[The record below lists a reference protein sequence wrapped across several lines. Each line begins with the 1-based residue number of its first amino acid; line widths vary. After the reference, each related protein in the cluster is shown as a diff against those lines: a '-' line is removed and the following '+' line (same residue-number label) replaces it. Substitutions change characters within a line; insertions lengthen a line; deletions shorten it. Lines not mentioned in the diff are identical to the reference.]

1 MADVIDSELRARPPA
16 VPEHDLGRR
25 GEDLAAKYLTDRGLV
40 LLSRNW
46 RCRDGEL
53 DLVAT
58 DGRTLVVCE
67 VKTRTSGDYGD
78 PAEYVTPPKMLRVR
92 RATNAWLQRHR
103 VGWCAVRFDVVT
115 VLWPIDAEPVL
126 RHIRGAF

>member
-1 MADVIDSELRARPPA
+1 MADVTDTGLWDQPPEIPA
-16 VPEHDLGRR
+16 HDLGRR
-25 GEDLAAKYLTDRGLV
+25 GEDLAATYLTDRGLV

-46 RCRDGEL
+46 RCREGEL

-58 DGRTLVVCE
+58 DGNALVVCE
-67 VKTRTSGDYGD
+67 VKTRTSGEFGD
-78 PAEYVTPPKMLRVR
+78 PAVAVTAAKALRVR

-103 VGWCAVRFDVVT
+103 VGWCSTRFDVVT
-115 VLWPIDAEPVL
+115 VLWPTDGEPVL